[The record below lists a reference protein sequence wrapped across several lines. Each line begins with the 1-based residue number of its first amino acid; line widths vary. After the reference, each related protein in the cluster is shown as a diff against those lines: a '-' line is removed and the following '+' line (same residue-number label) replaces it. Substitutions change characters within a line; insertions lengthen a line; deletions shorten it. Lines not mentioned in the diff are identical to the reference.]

1 MGAEKLTTISPTT
14 NKPIIE
20 RTGPTD
26 EELAA
31 LPKTAQKAFLSYRQA
46 PLEERQTIVKKA
58 LQLINDRQDDL
69 AKELT
74 EQMGR
79 PISYVKPMGVRV
91 IECLRHLLTLPPI
104 NLVTP
109 PKKSQQRLREENIC

>member
-1 MGAEKLTTISPTT
+1 MGAEKLITISPTT

-31 LPKTAQKAFLSYRQA
+31 LPKTAQKAFLSYRQTS
-46 PLEERQTIVKKA
+46 LEQRQNIVKKA

-79 PISYVKPMGVRV
+79 PISYVQAIGIR
-91 IECLRHLLTLPPI
+91 
-104 NLVTP
+104 
-109 PKKSQQRLREENIC
+109 